1 MEERNV
7 GTGTCEV
14 FRGVGGSRY
23 HYSLTAAGEKRVL
36 IWLAR
41 RLPERIHSDHLTA
54 VSLGS
59 SLAMAVVFGL
69 TPMWPSAPL
78 LVVPL
83 LVLNWLGDSLDG
95 TVARVRNQQRP
106 RYGFYVDHVIDII
119 GMAALGVGL
128 GTSGLMSPV
137 VALGVA
143 LTYVLVA
150 AESFLATHTTG
161 TFRMS
166 FAAFGPT
173 ELRLVLAAGA
183 IKAAWSPWIAVGG
196 TDILLFDAGGA
207 IAIAG
212 MSLAFL
218 AFAIRNTRLLF
229 NAEPRG
235 ANPRGRHG
243 GTRS

>member
-1 MEERNV
+1 
-7 GTGTCEV
+7 
-14 FRGVGGSRY
+14 
-23 HYSLTAAGEKRVL
+23 L
-36 IWLAR
+36 IWLAH
-41 RLPERIHSDHLTA
+41 RLPDRINSDHLTA
-54 VSLGS
+54 LGLGS

-69 TPMWPSAPL
+69 TPVWPSAPFA
-78 LVVPL
+78 VVPL

-106 RYGFYVDHVIDII
+106 RYGFYVDHVIDIV
-119 GMAALGVGL
+119 GMAALGLGL
-128 GTSGLMSPV
+128 SASGLMSPV

-143 LTYVLVA
+143 LAYVLLA

-183 IKAAWSPWIAVGG
+183 LKAATSPFIVMGG

-212 MSLAFL
+212 MSLAFVVT
-218 AFAIRNTRLLF
+218 AVGNTRMLF
-229 NAEPRG
+229 RAEPRG
-235 ANPRGRHG
+235 TSLSGRDG
-243 GTRS
+243 GRS